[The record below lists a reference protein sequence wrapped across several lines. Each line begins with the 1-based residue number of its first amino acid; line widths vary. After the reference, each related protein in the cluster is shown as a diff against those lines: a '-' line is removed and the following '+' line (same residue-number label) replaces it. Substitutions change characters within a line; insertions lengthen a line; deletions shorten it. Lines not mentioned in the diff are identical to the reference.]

1 MGKLTI
7 LLFVLISTIVQGQS
21 KLNQDRYLGK
31 YCEGTGDADFLRL
44 IDESFAFSIPIL

>member
-21 KLNQDRYLGK
+21 KLNQDRYLGNIVK
-31 YCEGTGDADFLRL
+31 VPVML
-44 IDESFAFSIPIL
+44 IFFD